1 MAGLDSKAFQRQKR
15 NKSLK
20 TNALGSFVIKGA
32 AMLVS
37 LVAMPVYLN
46 YFGNESVMGVWFTLL
61 SVLNWVLL
69 FDFGVG
75 NGLRNRLTLAFAK
88 RDESLACKLISSSY
102 VLLGVI
108 SLCAF
113 LVSAVVVRLINWNTV
128 LGVSANVLS
137 RDDLLA
143 SMMVVFSVIWLQFY
157 LKLIT
162 GVLYAM
168 QRAVIPSLLTL
179 TSNVLILFS
188 ALLYRPDSAS
198 KALLYLSVSYGI
210 STVVPLLIASFIVL
224 GRLLPFYSFRISD
237 CSFTYAREIV
247 NIGMR
252 FFLLQLLSM
261 AVFNTREVLISSLV
275 GVDQVVD
282 YTVYFKVYSLISTFY
297 LLALTP
303 FWSAITQAFAQHDF
317 DWIRG
322 VYKKGLGV
330 LCLFSFAGVAAL
342 IMFPF
347 AVQIWLEDAAP
358 ETNYL
363 TGLIF
368 IVFNI
373 EYMFINLNAHIE
385 NGIEKLGVQT
395 AGYAIAAISLIGLSI
410 LFSRVHPVWDSVM
423 LASVIA
429 LVPMCCMQSV
439 ELKKLFSAWR

>member
-1 MAGLDSKAFQRQKR
+1 MAELDSKTLQRQKR

-20 TNALGSFVIKGA
+20 TNALGSFVIKGT

-75 NGLRNRLTLAFAK
+75 NGLRNRLTLALAR

-113 LVSAVVVRLINWNTV
+113 LVSAVVVRLINWNAV
-128 LGVSANVLS
+128 LGVSADVLS

-143 SMMVVFSVIWLQFY
+143 SMLVVFSAIWLQFY

-179 TSNVLILFS
+179 TSNILILLS

-198 KALLYLSVSYGI
+198 TALFYLSVSYGI
-210 STVVPLLIASFIVL
+210 ATVAPLLIATFIVL
-224 GRLLPFYSFRISD
+224 GHLLPFYSFRISD
-237 CSFTYAREIV
+237 CSLAYAREIV

-275 GVDQVVD
+275 GADQVVD

-317 DWIRG
+317 DWIKG
-322 VYKKGLGV
+322 VYKKGLAA
-330 LCLFSFAGVAAL
+330 LCLFSLAGVAVL
-342 IMFPF
+342 LMFPF
-347 AVQIWLEDAAP
+347 AVQIWLGDAAP

-368 IVFNI
+368 IIFYI
-373 EYMFINLNAHIE
+373 EYMYINLNAHIE
-385 NGIEKLGVQT
+385 NGIEQLGVQA

-429 LVPMCCMQSV
+429 LVPMCFMQSV
-439 ELKKLFSAWR
+439 ELKKLFRTWR